1 MWRVLPR
8 VLPHSRIVT
17 TSDSLFKDVPSLIIT
32 SPLVPPSLPFLIF
45 RFPERKKINPLF
57 HFPPFNAVM
66 DLDEHTAGMGGN
78 KIRFSQPETHV
89 RGRRWSSERQ
99 RVGQFTLNQSYTGTH
114 THTRE
119 GVERERE
126 GEKSTRSKRER
137 RRPPEIITL
146 PAHSLSPSF
155 C

>member
-1 MWRVLPR
+1 LWRVLAR

-45 RFPERKKINPLF
+45 RFRERKKIHPLF

-66 DLDEHTAGMGGN
+66 NLDEHRAGMGG
-78 KIRFSQPETHV
+78 KKSETHV

-99 RVGQFTLNQSYTGTH
+99 RVGQFTLNQSYTG